1 MRRGKVFTERAETS
15 ACRKTIEQVRCE
27 AAKLLRHYGD
37 EFIAE
42 VLDLTAGVVEVSL
55 VRHGYDSPKTRF
67 LMEAEAAL
75 WRNLRLKQRHTGR
88 KGAAT

>member
-1 MRRGKVFTERAETS
+1 MPKKLHPSSPNYLRRKVS
-15 ACRKTIEQVRCE
+15 D
-27 AAKLLRHYGD
+27 LLRRYGD

-42 VLDLTAGVVEVSL
+42 VLDLTTGVVEVSL

-75 WRNLRLKQRHTGR
+75 WRGLKW
-88 KGAAT
+88 